1 MPLHTQHEREYTFRH
16 DDTSLSKSEAIR
28 RGHKKSKKS
37 EKTRKKLYVFWGG
50 MDQYRLIP
58 LSALVSLFLFPLL
71 SSSYVSSH

>member
-1 MPLHTQHEREYTFRH
+1 MPLHTQHEREYAFRH
-16 DDTSLSKSEAIR
+16 DDASLSKSEAIR

-50 MDQYRLIP
+50 KENPDLH
-58 LSALVSLFLFPLL
+58 LSDLMSFFLFPLL